1 MHRISLLLWI
11 AAIGL
16 TSLHAGCSSSKTAQ
30 EQAAPKEE
38 AASSDRKQNP
48 PAVIDDSEM
57 APQADRSTRTGGGTA
72 SDAPVEVPRGAMVG
86 GGDGTPRAL
95 LPSETPNAPPTGSTP
110 SADGSTLPSES
121 GVGAGMVTAGTIN
134 ARSALRS
141 EPGFEHVEVAQ
152 NTDGCYVLTG
162 TVKTNEMKMQ
172 AGTLV
177 RAATGAECVKN
188 QIQVSK

>member
-11 AAIGL
+11 AVIGL
-16 TSLHAGCSSSKTAQ
+16 ASLHVGCSNAKTAK
-30 EQAAPKEE
+30 EQTAQKEE
-38 AASSDRKQNP
+38 VTSGDQKQNP
-48 PAVIDDSEM
+48 PAVIDDSQM

-72 SDAPVEVPRGAMVG
+72 SDAPVELPRGEMVG
-86 GGDGTPRAL
+86 GGSGTPRAL
-95 LPSETPNAPPTGSTP
+95 LPSETPNAPPTGITP
-110 SADGSTLPSES
+110 SADGSTLPSEN

-141 EPGFEHVEVAQ
+141 EPGFEHVEITQ